1 LRSPSTCA
9 EWRDPDSNA
18 GSLAPGDR
26 RTTIGT
32 NLDDAPVG
40 LHGIGALRRRLARRA
55 ALVRQRTRSKNEVHA
70 VLSRC
75 LLGRPP
81 ASDLFGKAGRVWLG
95 AQDLVKE
102 ERETVDGCLRQ
113 IDFLAAE
120 IALVDRKL
128 AQFVLGSAD
137 AQRLMTI
144 PGIDITTA
152 AALIAAIGDIAR
164 FASLRQLVAYLGLDP
179 KVRQCGAE
187 PARHGRI
194 SKSRPSAR
202 GRCAEF
208 SNRRR
213 DGATSRGN
221 PRGASATTA
230 PSEGGTESHGAAR
243 QRRPAAI
250 ERRGES
256 RALITRPLL
265 VHRCGGASAPGVCS
279 PEASDCERTAI
290 SGR

>member
-95 AQDLVKE
+95 AQDLVEE

-164 FASLRQLVAYLGLDP
+164 FASLASWSPIWAWTRRSASAAPSPPATAESPSHDHLSAGVASSSQTAAATARP
-179 KVRQCGAE
+179 RAE
-187 PARHGRI
+187 TRAAHPPPPHRA
-194 SKSRPSAR
+194 KAAPSPTAPR
-202 GRCAEF
+202 A
-208 SNRRR
+208 SAARRR
-213 DGATSRGN
+213 SNA
-221 PRGASATTA
+221 
-230 PSEGGTESHGAAR
+230 AAR
-243 QRRPAAI
+243 AGRSSRDRYSCIAAAARARPGFAHRRP
-250 ERRGES
+250 
-256 RALITRPLL
+256 LI
-265 VHRCGGASAPGVCS
+265 V
-279 PEASDCERTAI
+279 